1 MGLILGRRVDGFP
14 VPGAL
19 ELGFRLDVGLR
30 DDGLLVGIVEVGLEE
45 VSFDEGVDDVGFDTA
60 LTHTREL

>member
-1 MGLILGRRVDGFP
+1 VDGFP

-45 VSFDEGVDDVGFDTA
+45 VGFDEGVDDVGFDTA
-60 LTHTREL
+60 LIHTREL

>member
-19 ELGFRLDVGLR
+19 ELGFRLGVGLR

-45 VSFDEGVDDVGFDTA
+45 VGFDEGVDDVGFDTA
-60 LTHTREL
+60 LIHTREL

>member
-19 ELGFRLDVGLR
+19 ELGFRLDDGLR
-30 DDGLLVGIVEVGLEE
+30 VDGLLVGFVEVGLEE
-45 VSFDEGVDDVGFDTA
+45 VGFDEGVDDVGFDTA

>member
-30 DDGLLVGIVEVGLEE
+30 DDDLLVGIVEVGLEE
-45 VSFDEGVDDVGFDTA
+45 VGFDEGVDDVGFDTA
-60 LTHTREL
+60 LIHTREL